1 MSAIDYLFDPK
12 RFPKK
17 HRFAVRLANFLA
29 FIQLSLI
36 KLRR

>member
-17 HRFAVRLANFLA
+17 YRFTVRLANFLA
-29 FIQLSLI
+29 EIELFFI